1 MRLES
6 IHELEKDLFLGLFLR
21 SDIGMLS
28 SIVLVLELNQ
38 TYLTI
43 HVNIK
48 SSIGSFAK
56 VLSKLVHFAN
66 DESQKFVEVDF
77 STAVDVHGFEEA
89 LDVLRVEL
97 NSKVVDCLS
106 ELVEIKSART
116 IVISDPEL
124 S

>member
-6 IHELEKDLFLGLFLR
+6 IHELEKNLFLGLFLR

-89 LDVLRVEL
+89 LDVLRV
-97 NSKVVDCLS
+97 
-106 ELVEIKSART
+106 
-116 IVISDPEL
+116 
-124 S
+124 